1 MERKALVKLLA
12 KNAKEAGT
20 TWEFVREGAN
30 HSVWSFGGMLITI
43 PRYIDINELTAKGI
57 LKDADE
63 VAAAAKAAAEAK
75 AEEEEGKP

>member
-1 MERKALVKLLA
+1 MKRKALEKQLA
-12 KNAKEAGT
+12 KKARDAGT

-43 PRYIDINELTAKGI
+43 PRHNDINELTAKGI

-63 VAAAAKAAAEAK
+63 VAGAAAEAK
-75 AEEEEGKP
+75 AKEEEGKS

>member
-1 MERKALVKLLA
+1 MKRRALEKQLA
-12 KNAKEAGT
+12 KKARDAGT

-43 PRYIDINELTAKGI
+43 PRHNDINELTAKGI

-63 VAAAAKAAAEAK
+63 VAAAAAEAK
-75 AEEEEGKP
+75 AKEQEEGKS

>member
-1 MERKALVKLLA
+1 VKRKALEKQLA
-12 KNAKEAGT
+12 RRANEAGT

-43 PRYIDINELTAKGI
+43 PRHNDINELTAKGI

-63 VAAAAKAAAEAK
+63 VALTAKAARDAK
-75 AEEEEGKP
+75 TKKEGTS

>member
-1 MERKALVKLLA
+1 MTRKALEKQLA
-12 KNAKEAGT
+12 KNAKEAGI

-43 PRYIDINELTAKGI
+43 PRHNEINQLTAKGS

-63 VAAAAKAAAEAK
+63 VAAAAKATAEAK
-75 AEEEEGKP
+75 TKEEEGKS

>member
-1 MERKALVKLLA
+1 MKRKALEKQLA

-43 PRYIDINELTAKGI
+43 PRHNDINELTAKGI
-57 LKDADE
+57 LKDTDE

-75 AEEEEGKP
+75 AKEEKDKS